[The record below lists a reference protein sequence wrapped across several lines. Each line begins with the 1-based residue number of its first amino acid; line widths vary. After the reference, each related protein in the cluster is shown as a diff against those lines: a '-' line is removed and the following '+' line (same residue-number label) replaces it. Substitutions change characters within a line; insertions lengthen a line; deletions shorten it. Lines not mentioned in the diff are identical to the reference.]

1 MLGERAILMGFKS
14 RLVMLSVATVL
25 IAGSVVVR
33 LWLAATNSYSTSGSV
48 PIRVASSVSLAVGV
62 ILSIV
67 MLVWPMPTQPKDKK
81 GGDSR

>member
-1 MLGERAILMGFKS
+1 MGFKS

-33 LWLAATNSYSTSGSV
+33 LWLAATSSYSTPGSI

-81 GGDSR
+81 ESPK